1 MIFLQAIFS
10 AISRS
15 AGKILNAIF
24 GWAVVALFGR
34 TSPRQQTML
43 SALVGLAAA
52 WPLLLLGIALPKVAA
67 LVVAFVPLSKNVPTW
82 IVRLVWIGLAIA
94 VPTVVGVVVAA
105 KAPPGTPPETFIK
118 RVLRGFPITVGI
130 AGSFLLMFVTVPA
143 LRLASMA
150 RGRQDEHVPLV
161 TSGSAYAEV
170 ANMID
175 AILHRHG
182 LGATRAQP
190 SWWLVGPAWIL
201 RKLGG
206 DALRGFMPR
215 QLAYWIGPQLEL
227 ALYPSDLLIRGEKA
241 RMAWAHGLLAE
252 GLARGP
258 GLQTLTPDAQRIE
271 QQIRETWAV
280 LDQDLKHHRHSR
292 MLRSV
297 LRDIAEDLG
306 RVSVPY
312 DEWQVLYR
320 ETIQLSRALEGQPQ
334 LLDEVA
340 RGGNPADARTTE
352 AASQSHAPAPP

>member
-1 MIFLQAIFS
+1 MVLIQALLSLIT
-10 AISRS
+10 RS

-34 TSPRQQTML
+34 TSSRQQTML

-52 WPLLLLGIALPKVAA
+52 WPLLLVGIAMPKVAA
-67 LVVAFVPLSKNVPTW
+67 LVLAFVPLPDSVPDW
-82 IVRLVWIGLAIA
+82 AVRLVWIALAIS
-94 VPTVVGVVVAA
+94 VPTVVGLVVAS
-105 KAPPGTPPETFIK
+105 KAPQGTPPETFIK
-118 RVLRGFPITVGI
+118 RVLRGFPITIGI

-143 LRLASMA
+143 LRLASIA

-161 TSGSAYAEV
+161 TSGTAYAEV
-170 ANMID
+170 AGLVD
-175 AILHRHG
+175 AILQRHG
-182 LGATRAQP
+182 LGATRAKP
-190 SWWLVGPAWIL
+190 SWWLIGPARIL
-201 RKLGG
+201 QILGG

-215 QLAYWIGPQLEL
+215 QLAYWIGPKLEL
-227 ALYPSDLLIRGEKA
+227 ALYPSDLLIRGEKG
-241 RMAWAHGLLAE
+241 RLAWAHGLLAE

-258 GLQTLTPDAQRIE
+258 GLQTLTPEAQKIE

-280 LDQDLKHHRHSR
+280 LDSDLDHHRHSR

-297 LRDIAEDLG
+297 LRDIAQDLG

-320 ETIQLSRALEGQPQ
+320 ETIQLARALEGQPQ

-340 RGGNPADARTTE
+340 AGDGPAHRETLLQRFL
-352 AASQSHAPAPP
+352 SP